1 MQWTPDHLQCAL
13 IPLRSL
19 VQTEICPID
28 VLGDYIQFNRA
39 MSESGVH
46 DKREYPTRWEM
57 TIHYTANDY
66 SLFKAKQSK
75 AYRRKQSSWD
85 CIACHHSL
93 HPEWAKDLRFAQTG
107 FGVYWLWICLL
118 LSAFSI
124 HFLPSVLSRIC
135 ITRPVLIEKTKVR
148 NHIFIIVKIR

>member
-1 MQWTPDHLQCAL
+1 M

-28 VLGDYIQFNRA
+28 VLGANRA

-66 SLFKAKQSK
+66 LLFNTKQNKAKLTGESK
-75 AYRRKQSSWD
+75 VA
-85 CIACHHSL
+85 
-93 HPEWAKDLRFAQTG
+93 G
-107 FGVYWLWICLL
+107 
-118 LSAFSI
+118 
-124 HFLPSVLSRIC
+124 SV
-135 ITRPVLIEKTKVR
+135 
-148 NHIFIIVKIR
+148 